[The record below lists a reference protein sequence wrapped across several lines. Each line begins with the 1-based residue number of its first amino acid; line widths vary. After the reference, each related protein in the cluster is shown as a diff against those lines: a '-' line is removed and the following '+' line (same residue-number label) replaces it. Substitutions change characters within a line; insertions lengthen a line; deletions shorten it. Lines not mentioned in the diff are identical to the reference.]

1 MNTSKLNI
9 LLKLL
14 DMIKNW
20 MPCFAALYLI
30 IWVIGL
36 FSERLFH
43 LLDRIFGSF
52 PSIFDEI
59 FQVTIDILGRDIPM
73 GYVFMAL
80 FCVIIYGILLGIDKA
95 IKKNNPDIDFAVSNS
110 PKPPKKQK
118 EKSLKVQ
125 SIRKEIKTKSDKL
138 SKNKP
143 TAKEADITAFYGLLT
158 FELKYLNDDNMDSET
173 QKAIKHSYAKI
184 IVEKLKEKYGSVNYA
199 VSDKVFFICNN
210 VSLFNLFV
218 RDIVKLN
225 KIISITSEKQNI
237 RTALKACFWSAPKAN
252 PKEACSLLLRIN
264 NLNYLNKII
273 VSKHI
278 QLKFDKQLIKCFD
291 FCPLGTI
298 KLSKLNSRDNDINM
312 ELFYLKTLDN

>member
-43 LLDRIFGSF
+43 LLDIIFGSF

-95 IKKNNPDIDFAVSNS
+95 IKKNNSDIDFAVSNS

-173 QKAIKHSYAKI
+173 QKAIKHSYTKI